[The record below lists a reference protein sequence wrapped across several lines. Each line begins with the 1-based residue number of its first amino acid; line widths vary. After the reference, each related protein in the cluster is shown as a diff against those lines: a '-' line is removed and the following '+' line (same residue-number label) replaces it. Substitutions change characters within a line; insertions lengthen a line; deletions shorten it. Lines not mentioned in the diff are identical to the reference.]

1 MKFLLCYICILIAP
15 SQQTKMGSQG
25 QLGVYVGFN
34 FPSIIRYLR
43 SLIDKNFANHNF
55 AKKFFLPLRG
65 GNPILE

>member
-1 MKFLLCYICILIAP
+1 
-15 SQQTKMGSQG
+15 MGSQG

-43 SLIDKNFANHNF
+43 SLIDKNFANCNF
-55 AKKFFLPLRG
+55 AKKIFLPLRG